1 MYKTYFSHLICSECG
16 TIYSKDELHTFCKI
30 DNKPLLAVYDI
41 PTNLDKS
48 ILKDRPNSMWRYR
61 EMLPVENPE
70 NIVSLGEGMTP
81 MLSVPN
87 LAKSIG
93 LTELLIKDESVNP
106 TGSFKSRGLSMAIS
120 KAKEYGVKEVS
131 LPTAGN
137 AGSAT
142 SAYAARAGMKAYVYM
157 PIQTPDLFKKEVKY
171 YGANLTEVDGN
182 IADAGKQMSK
192 DNTGDWFPVST
203 LKEPYRI
210 EGKKTMG
217 YEIAEQLNWE
227 TPDVIVYP
235 TGGGTGLIGI
245 WKAFKELKAMG
256 WIDAIKTRMVVVQVD
271 VCDPMVQA
279 FHNKQKFAEPY
290 QNPGITSANGLRV
303 PSAFGDRLI
312 LSTLYESNG
321 TALSLPD
328 AALLE
333 GVKEIAQKEGLF
345 VAPEGGAIWMAL
357 KQLVKTGWVKPNEKV
372 VLVNTGSAYKYIEN
386 L

>member
-1 MYKTYFSHLICSECG
+1 
-16 TIYSKDELHTFCKI
+16 
-30 DNKPLLAVYDI
+30 
-41 PTNLDKS
+41 
-48 ILKDRPNSMWRYR
+48 
-61 EMLPVENPE
+61 
-70 NIVSLGEGMTP
+70 
-81 MLSVPN
+81 
-87 LAKSIG
+87 
-93 LTELLIKDESVNP
+93 
-106 TGSFKSRGLSMAIS
+106 MAIS